1 MESPPRKKL
10 LVVELWG
17 LGDLVFATT
26 LLRQA
31 VREYDV
37 TLLAKPHAHPLLECT
52 LPELQH
58 VTWDAPWTAFT
69 GKYRWWQWNWPEIR
83 DLLAKL
89 RSQKFDVAVS
99 GRDDPRDHLLMRL
112 ASVPRRIGF
121 PRPGGDRWLTEPL
134 SRAPGSQHKVEDWR
148 MLGEKLGL
156 AGAAQA
162 EPALTATRPESRSA
176 LPRVCLH
183 VGARIA
189 VRRWP
194 VASFADLIRRLR
206 ERFQFHLTLVP
217 DPDGYGAELAPLA
230 DDFQPKLDLHQLVT
244 LLAASDVLIANDS
257 APGHLAAAVGTP
269 VLALFGPTD
278 PVRYRPWG
286 DIHRVVIRDL
296 CPHRPCFDYC
306 KFPEPYCLTRLTPDE
321 VWPEVEAFVAAQFT
335 RHPEQ
340 PRSP

>member
-17 LGDLVFATT
+17 IGDLVFATT

-31 VREYDV
+31 VRQFDV
-37 TLLAKPHAHPLLECT
+37 TLLAKPHARPLLERT
-52 LPELQH
+52 LPELDH
-58 VTWDAPWTAFT
+58 ATWDAPWTAFT
-69 GKYRWWQWNWPEIR
+69 GKYRWWQWDWPEIWR
-83 DLLAKL
+83 LMAKL
-89 RSQKFDVAVS
+89 RSQKFDAVVS
-99 GRDDPRDHLLMRL
+99 VRDDPRDHVLMRL
-112 ASVPRRIGF
+112 AGVPRRIGF
-121 PRPGGDRWLTEPL
+121 PRPGNDIWLTDRL
-134 SRAPGSQHKVEDWR
+134 HRAPGSQHKVEDWR
-148 MLGEKLGL
+148 MLAEQLEL
-156 AGAAQA
+156 EGAERA
-162 EPALTATRPESRSA
+162 EPALVAPRPDHRGTI
-176 LPRVCLH
+176 PRICLH

-194 VASFADLIRRLR
+194 IASFTDLIRRLR

-230 DDFQPKLDLHQLVT
+230 DEFIPRLDLDQLVT
-244 LLAASDVLIANDS
+244 LLAASDMLICNDS

-286 DIHRVVIRDL
+286 DAHRVVIRDL

-321 VWPEVEAFVAAQFT
+321 IWPEVEAWFAAEISKKSGDAT
-335 RHPEQ
+335 A
-340 PRSP
+340 